1 MNVDVSVYVL
11 HVILSDIPI
20 PIGGRLETGHSDRMH
35 AILCS
40 GFDVVKVL
48 PLHEVECAAAV
59 EMIRYGYPFVRVR
72 WVFDLAVRFANR
84 TSDPC
89 GGFLDGVMKVPE
101 ELAVCVNPICGVY
114 TASFTRLSKDFWFRG
129 RKKLSRG
136 RVLL

>member
-1 MNVDVSVYVL
+1 
-11 HVILSDIPI
+11 
-20 PIGGRLETGHSDRMH
+20 MH

-72 WVFDLAVRFANR
+72 WVFDLVVRFANR

-89 GGFLDGVMKVPE
+89 GGFLDGVMKRPE
-101 ELAVCVNPICGVY
+101 ELAVCVDPICELY
-114 TASFTRLSKDFWFRG
+114 TASFTRLSKEFWFRG
-129 RKKLSRG
+129 RKKISRG
-136 RVLL
+136 RVSSSELCSSSSLSPSPTSSPPDGDDEPSSSSLK